1 MVGTL
6 EISVVRLPTCR
17 FEPTSSSS
25 SSSSNAASPEEFLP
39 RRTQNTSARLSFSK
53 PSLIVRTQSNVR
65 IWRRKKPESSCV
77 VCNGSGR
84 VDCGDCYGRGRTNY
98 TNLVILPEGEWPQWC
113 KTCGGSGLGYCHRCL
128 GTGVYRDNIGF
139 RFRNME
145 SNDSQDGTKCQI
157 RKKPVHMTAADWLVS
172 RALPESEIP

>member
-1 MVGTL
+1 M
-6 EISVVRLPTCR
+6 
-17 FEPTSSSS
+17 
-25 SSSSNAASPEEFLP
+25 
-39 RRTQNTSARLSFSK
+39 
-53 PSLIVRTQSNVR
+53 
-65 IWRRKKPESSCV
+65 

-84 VDCGDCYGRGRTNY
+84 IDCGDCYGRGRTNY
-98 TNLVILPEGEWPQWC
+98 TNLVILPKGEWPKWC

-157 RKKPVHMTAADWLVS
+157 GKKPVHMTAADWLVS